1 MEFMFFLHLLYG
13 GITFFIQQYEKESQM
28 KKPLS
33 LCWVIILIISLLPL
47 SAKELKKSFIPPIIK
62 DAKILDANQITMWII
77 NNGSFA
83 RHPEN
88 GNSGLYYPSGTE
100 KNLVYVAGL
109 WITGKVNGEIR
120 TACADYNVEYQGG
133 VILPTG
139 LPDDPLLQKYRIYKI
154 ETGDSS
160 DPSSANFNID
170 YAEWPTENGAPV
182 DENGKPL
189 VLGDQTIWF
198 VINDGN
204 KKLHHNCYNTDP
216 LNIEVQVLAWAF
228 DDKDTPLGQTIFIQ
242 YTIINKNTND
252 IKDAHVGLYVDADVG
267 DAIDDRCACDTT
279 LNLTYGYN
287 GKDVDLAYGPQVPA
301 VGFCLLQGPA
311 VPSAGDFAYQFLLAP
326 IENAKTLNMTTNL
339 VFY

>member
-1 MEFMFFLHLLYG
+1 MKRFLC
-13 GITFFIQQYEKESQM
+13 FCCVM
-28 KKPLS
+28 
-33 LCWVIILIISLLPL
+33 ILVVSFLPM
-47 SAKELKKSFIPPIIK
+47 SAKELKKSFVPPIIK
-62 DAKILDANQITMWII
+62 DAKILDANQIAMWMI

-88 GNSGLYYPSGTE
+88 GNSGLYYPPGTE

-109 WITGKVNGEIR
+109 WIAGKVNGEIR
-120 TACADYNVEYQGG
+120 TACADYNIEYQGG

-154 ETGDSS
+154 KPGDSS
-160 DPSSANFNID
+160 DPSSANYNID
-170 YAEWPTENGAPV
+170 YAEWPIENSAPV
-182 DENGKPL
+182 DENGNPL

-198 VINDGN
+198 VMNDAN
-204 KKLHHNCYNTDP
+204 KVLHQGCYNTDP
-216 LNIEVQVLAWAF
+216 LYIEVQFLAWAY
-228 DDKDTPLGQTIFIQ
+228 DDETPLGQTVFIQ
-242 YTIINKNTND
+242 YTIINKNTSD
-252 IKDAHVGLYVDADVG
+252 IKDAHVGLYADAEVG

-287 GKDVDLAYGPQVPA
+287 GKELDLAYGVQVPA

-326 IENAKTLNMTTNL
+326 IENAKTLNITTNL